1 MGWREDFTQTVRL
14 NVRAHFSLDDS
25 PSLQKEDM
33 AKTKSSP
40 TTSTELLQQSDAL
53 RRQAEDLKRKEIPG
67 VVARMKEAIAFYGLT
82 ARDLGLAAAGSP
94 KVESTKPAKKKSAKK
109 GRQGKQPGTIK
120 YRDAAGNAWTGVG
133 RKPNWFVAAL
143 AAGATPESLRVETST
158 AT

>member
-1 MGWREDFTQTVRL
+1 MRL
-14 NVRAHFSLDDS
+14 NARAHFSPNDS
-25 PSLQKEDM
+25 LSLQKEDM
-33 AKTKSSP
+33 AKTKSSH

-67 VVARMKEAIAFYGLT
+67 VVARMKEAIAYYGLT

-94 KVESTKPAKKKSAKK
+94 KVESAKPPGKKAAKK

-120 YRDAAGNAWTGVG
+120 YRDTAGNAWTGVG

-143 AAGATPESLRVETST
+143 AAGAAPDSLKVDAAT